1 MGYNLLHVRGGVGR
15 ATGVLPGSH
24 AATLHTYIREE
35 EGACGRPSSVWA
47 HRPSRGMRREDGPA
61 RGNGRDGP
69 LKIFKFLKG
78 HGINFLIALV
88 LLFMQ
93 ANCELTLPGLMSN
106 IVDVGISQGGIESA
120 VPDQITESDLAD
132 VELFLDE
139 DVASQVDAFYSGPDA
154 GGVRTFVGTD
164 DDRAAIESEMAEA
177 EMLVYQINQGIA
189 VEDFASAEAA
199 EGMPAFDALKAQ
211 FGDTIDLDELV
222 GMVEGYLSAEAG
234 HAVTVGAGSFAQMR
248 AQLVDSLGD
257 QGDTIIEGRAIEYVK
272 DAYRDAGLDLNDV
285 QTSYL
290 FSEGLTMLAYALLSA
305 ICAIL
310 AAFNA
315 SKTSAAIA
323 RDLRHQL
330 YERVLS
336 FSPAEMEKFSA
347 ASLITRATND
357 IQQIQMV
364 LVMCL
369 RIVLFAPCMGIGA
382 VVRVLTTPTG
392 LEWILVVAI
401 LVIAI
406 TIGILM
412 GITMPK
418 FRRMQSLVDRNNLVA
433 REIVTG
439 IMPVRAFGRQ
449 SYEQERYD
457 KANREL
463 TNTYIFTNRCM
474 AALMPMMLIV
484 MNATTVG
491 IVWFGGQGVD
501 AGNLMVGDL
510 MAYINY
516 VMQVIMSFMILTM
529 ISVMLPRADV
539 AAERV
544 QEVLACHSSIEDP
557 APADRVSREHGE
569 GWRGVI
575 SYNDVTFT
583 YPDAEEPTLEHI
595 SFTAEPGKTCAII
608 GSTGC
613 GKSTLVQLIPRL
625 YDVTEGS
632 ITLDGVDIRKIGL
645 EELRRTIGY
654 VPQKRMLFS
663 GTIASNIKYG
673 DPSMPDADMV
683 EAVQIAQATEFIEG
697 KPDTYESPISQGGS
711 NVSGGQNQRLSIARA
726 LAIRPRVLV
735 FDDSFSALDYKTDS
749 VLRQELADRAGD
761 AAIVIV
767 AQRIATIMHAD
778 EILVL
783 DDGRIVGRGT
793 HEELLRSC
801 PEYLEIAKSQLSA
814 KELGLDDAANEA
826 SALDADALEG
836 GGR

>member
-1 MGYNLLHVRGGVGR
+1 
-15 ATGVLPGSH
+15 
-24 AATLHTYIREE
+24 
-35 EGACGRPSSVWA
+35 
-47 HRPSRGMRREDGPA
+47 MRRGDDPA
-61 RGNGRDGP
+61 RDNGRDGP

-199 EGMPAFDALKAQ
+199 EGMAAFDALKAQ

-234 HAVTVGAGSFAQMR
+234 HTVTVGAGSFAQMR

-557 APADRVSREHGE
+557 VPADRVSREHGE

-683 EAVQIAQATEFIEG
+683 EAAQIAQATEFIEG

-793 HEELLRSC
+793 HGELLRSC

-814 KELGLDDAANEA
+814 KELGLGDAANGA
-826 SALDADALEG
+826 SALDANALEG
-836 GGR
+836 GER

>member
-1 MGYNLLHVRGGVGR
+1 
-15 ATGVLPGSH
+15 
-24 AATLHTYIREE
+24 
-35 EGACGRPSSVWA
+35 
-47 HRPSRGMRREDGPA
+47 MRRQDGPA
-61 RGNGRDGP
+61 HGNGRDGP

-139 DVASQVDAFYSGPDA
+139 DVASQVDALYSGPDA
-154 GGVRTFVGTD
+154 GGVRTFVGSD
-164 DDRAAIESEMAEA
+164 DDRAAIESKMAEA

-199 EGMPAFDALKAQ
+199 EGMPAFDALRAQ

-234 HAVTVGAGSFAQMR
+234 RAVTVEAGSFAQMR

-290 FSEGLTMLAYALLSA
+290 FSEGLIMLAYALLSA
-305 ICAIL
+305 LCAIL

-336 FSPAEMEKFSA
+336 FSPAEMEKFSS

-364 LVMCL
+364 LVVCL

-392 LEWILVVAI
+392 LEWILVIAI

-557 APADRVSREHGE
+557 APADCVSRERGE

-583 YPDAEEPTLEHI
+583 YPDADEPTLEHI

-683 EAVQIAQATEFIEG
+683 EAAQIAQATEFIEG

-711 NVSGGQNQRLSIARA
+711 NVSGGQSQRLSIARA

-826 SALDADALEG
+826 SALDASALEG
-836 GGR
+836 GER